1 MRHLLLLGA
10 ILSWVLCVPAAFAT
24 LATSS
29 SSGASWLTLQRNV
42 DDGSWGAT
50 DAVKY
55 VQTSEAVM
63 ALRALN
69 QQGAAYFGGLAWLA
83 NHEPANVDFTARRVM
98 ALGAA
103 SQSVSADLQVLQTAQ
118 SLSTPGPGNNGFGL
132 SGTYQGSPLDT
143 ALTLQALTQQGVTTN
158 VSQAVA
164 YLTSSQ
170 LTGTD
175 TGWALGQE
183 TTSDPITTAQV
194 LIALIPLKA
203 VSSAVPAAIINGLS
217 ALNAKVNTT
226 SPVSQI
232 ALTIVANLRSNPS
245 STYAA
250 TLLAAL
256 QSQQA
261 VDGSWGEDILA
272 TGLSLRAV
280 AAGAGKDLA
289 SQKVLISVPDN
300 ALRTAINTAL
310 GHGALDAITL
320 GQIQQLTILNASGL
334 NITNLTGL
342 QNATNL
348 TYLNVSN
355 NKITSFAP
363 VAGLTATTI
372 VETGNPGYVVATTDN
387 DVPTLPEWGEIM
399 LAGLLLIMVF
409 RKSNQNKGY
418 RS

>member
-1 MRHLLLLGA
+1 MRHLLLLGT
-10 ILSWVLCVPAAFAT
+10 ILSWAFCVPAAYAT

-29 SSGASWLTLQRNV
+29 SNGASWLTLQRNV
-42 DDGSWGAT
+42 DDGSWGAS

-55 VQTSEAVM
+55 VQTSEAVI

-69 QQGAAYFGGLAWLA
+69 QQGMAYFGGLAWLA
-83 NHEPANVDFTARRVM
+83 NHEPANIDFTARRVL

-103 SQSVSADLQVLQTAQ
+103 NQSVSADLQALQSAQ
-118 SLSTPGPGNNGFGL
+118 NLSTPGPGNNGFGL

-158 VSQAVA
+158 VSQAVT

-203 VSSAVPAAIINGLS
+203 VSSAVPAAIINGLA

-232 ALTIVANLRSNPS
+232 ALTIVANLRNNPS
-245 STYAA
+245 STYAV

-261 VDGSWGEDILA
+261 ADGSWGEDILA

-280 AAGAGKDLA
+280 AAGAGKDLS
-289 SQKVLISVPDN
+289 SQKAPISIPDN
-300 ALRTAINTAL
+300 ALRTAINNAL
-310 GHGALDAITL
+310 GQSALNAITL
-320 GQIQQLTILNASGL
+320 GQIQQLTTLNASGL
-334 NITNLTGL
+334 NISNLTGL
-342 QNATNL
+342 QYATNL
-348 TYLNVSN
+348 TYLDVRN
-355 NKITSFAP
+355 NKIGSFAP
-363 VAGLTATTI
+363 IAGLSAPTI
-372 VETGNPGYVVATTDN
+372 LETGNPGYVAASSN
-387 DVPTLPEWGEIM
+387 SDVPTLPEWGEIL
-399 LAGLLLIMVF
+399 LAGILLIIAL
-409 RKSNQNKGY
+409 KSSRANRGY